1 MAYRAAS
8 VMLPR
13 TTSEQVRAGVP
24 VQDLSQIRP
33 GDLVF
38 IPGADGT
45 PSAPGHVALYVGNDL
60 AVHAPHT
67 GIVVQLVNITTWRSM
82 IASIRRPAP

>member
-8 VMLPR
+8 IALPR
-13 TTSEQVRAGVP
+13 TTGEQVRAGVP

-67 GIVVQLVNITTWRSM
+67 GEVVQVVNIANWQSM
-82 IASIRRPAP
+82 IVSVRRQVP